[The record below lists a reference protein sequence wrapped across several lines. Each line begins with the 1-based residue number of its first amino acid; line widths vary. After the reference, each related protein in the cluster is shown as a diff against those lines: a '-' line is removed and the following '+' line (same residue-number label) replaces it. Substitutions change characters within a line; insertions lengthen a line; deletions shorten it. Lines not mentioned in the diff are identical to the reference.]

1 MPYNNMFPVG
11 YQPATNYFQQ
21 PPMQYPYPA
30 PPAPVPQPQSV
41 PTSGSFQNGNNQPM
55 QQPTP
60 QMMTPPTIHAEIV
73 QIDGEA
79 AIAQFP
85 VNAGASQMMMAK
97 DDSFIAV
104 KSMLANGQFTVDIY
118 DKRPP
123 APPEPTFDPSAY
135 VRRDEIDG
143 LVAAAVAAVQP
154 TKRAGKKDE
163 AEG

>member
-1 MPYNNMFPVG
+1 MVDQFGRWYPDYPG
-11 YQPATNYFQQ
+11 QQ
-21 PPMQYPYPA
+21 PYMDPQYLRSA
-30 PPAPVPQPQSV
+30 GQPQQSA
-41 PTSGSFQNGNNQPM
+41 PMSPAQMPGTTQPV
-55 QQPTP
+55 QPIP

-104 KSMLANGQFTVDIY
+104 KSMLANGQYTVDFY

-123 APPEPTFDPSAY
+123 APPDPVFDPSAY
-135 VRRDEIDG
+135 VRRDEIEG
-143 LVAAAVAAVQP
+143 LIAAAVAAVQP
-154 TKRAGKKDE
+154 TKRATKREETE
-163 AEG
+163 A

>member
-30 PPAPVPQPQSV
+30 PPAPMPPVSNAAGPQPVQ
-41 PTSGSFQNGNNQPM
+41 QPM
-55 QQPTP
+55 QQTAP

-104 KSMLANGQFTVDIY
+104 KSMLANGQYTVDFY

-143 LVAAAVAAVQP
+143 LVAAAVAASQP
-154 TKRAGKKDE
+154 AKRTGKKDE